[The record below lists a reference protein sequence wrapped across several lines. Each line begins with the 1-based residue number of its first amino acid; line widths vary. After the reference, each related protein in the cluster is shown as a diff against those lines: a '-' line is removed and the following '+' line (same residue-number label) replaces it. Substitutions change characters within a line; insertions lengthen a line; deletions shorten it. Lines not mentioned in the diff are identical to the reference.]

1 MLIESKSNLARLMA
15 TENLVVEQKNVS
27 TASFDIKNRVLTVPI
42 LSGKLSPE
50 LYDLF
55 LGHEVGHALETPEA
69 GWHTSITDL
78 KVNRSI
84 LNVCEDVRIEKKIK
98 RRYPGL
104 KVSFLKGYN
113 ELMKMDFFGVKDMN
127 LAKMNYIDR
136 LNIHT
141 KCGARVSLDFHG
153 FEEELLQEV
162 ESAETF
168 EETVEVAKKIQAY
181 MKEEQEKKKNSSA
194 DTSEIDEGE
203 DSGEAKSF
211 VTMPGDGDDSNDDPD
226 ESADSGD
233 AAPVEESTED
243 SDEDGEAPG
252 TSGEGSYEDGVM
264 ESKTDNFFR
273 EKEEELYENTKN
285 VEYVYSNIP
294 DLNLENIIVPYARIM
309 KDIQEENMLY
319 PDFYKPDVLKAN
331 FNKFR
336 IESNKVV
343 SYLCKE
349 FELRKNADQM
359 SRAKVSKTGELNMNK
374 IHEYKITDDI
384 FARMTT
390 VPNGKSHGLVMF
402 IDWSGSMIDH
412 IHSTVKQLLNLTM
425 FCKKVNIPFEVYGFT
440 TFSPFSDPAD
450 YSYRHYSQPKYQK
463 PVIGDLAVSQFSLL
477 NLLSSKMSTTE
488 YSKMCSILL
497 DYGRP
502 EQQSSKHYTNI
513 CIPEVYL
520 LSGTPLNEAIIAAF
534 KIVPK
539 FKADNKLQVVN
550 TVFLTDGEGS
560 SLPGRISNIDEK
572 TGRHVIGGSIYANS
586 RQKSILRDPITK
598 ATVEIA
604 SRRGAYGHSPQS
616 ISESIALLNLFKQRV
631 DSNLIGFFIASSR
644 NIKSSLQQYC
654 SNMEESYSLSE
665 QFKKKGFCVL
675 NGSGYDDYYFIR
687 SSELDIDEDA
697 EFEVKSNTTRGL
709 VSAFSKYNGNK
720 ISNRIVLNRFITLIA

>member
-153 FEEELLQEV
+153 FEEE
-162 ESAETF
+162 
-168 EETVEVAKKIQAY
+168 
-181 MKEEQEKKKNSSA
+181 QEKKKNRSA
-194 DTSEIDEGE
+194 DNSEIDEGE
-203 DSGEAKSF
+203 DSGDTKSF
-211 VTMPGDGDDSNDDPD
+211 ITMPGEGEESSDESPDEQEDSNGP
-226 ESADSGD
+226 
-233 AAPVEESTED
+233 APVKESTEE
-243 SDEDGEAPG
+243 SDEDGGAQG
-252 TSGEGSYEDGVM
+252 TSGEGSYEDGPM

-273 EKEEELYENTKN
+273 EKEEELYSNQKN

-294 DLNLENIIVPYARIM
+294 DVNLENLIVPYTRIM
-309 KDIQEENMLY
+309 KDILEENRLY

-402 IDWSGSMIDH
+402 IDWSGSMIEH

-440 TFSPFSDPAD
+440 TSSPFTDLND

-502 EQQSSKHYTNI
+502 EQQSSRHYTNI
-513 CIPEVYL
+513 CIPELYL

-560 SLPGRISNIDEK
+560 SLPGRISNADEK
-572 TGRHVIGGSIYANS
+572 TGRHVIGGSIHANS

-604 SRRGAYGHSPQS
+604 SRRGAYGHAPQS

-644 NIKSSLQQYC
+644 NIKSSLQRYC
-654 SNMEESYSLSE
+654 SNLEDSFDKLEL
-665 QFKKKGFCVL
+665 FKKKGFCIL